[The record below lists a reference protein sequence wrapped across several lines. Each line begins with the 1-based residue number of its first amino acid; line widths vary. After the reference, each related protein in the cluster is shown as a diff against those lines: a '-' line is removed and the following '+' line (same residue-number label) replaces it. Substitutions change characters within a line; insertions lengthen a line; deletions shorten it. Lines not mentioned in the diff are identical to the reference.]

1 MAPNKKTKTKKKNPR
16 LEDDDVVSH
25 IDIQYNPD
33 IVDGLLQD
41 IETQLEGRCLQI
53 KKDVDFMA
61 TSIQQTFHLELIK
74 LPNQVKTMTLRRF
87 REEYGDSLEAVT
99 RGAIGQGLAGN
110 KKPLITNPSILQTP
124 TSKFVN
130 LSTPARHPREGEQI
144 CSKNGSPLGEFST
157 AVKAPKSTGSVI
169 PQTPGVF
176 VPLRTG
182 DVIDLETIEGL
193 PEELQEDALRKM
205 QDMVSSI
212 QAVMAR
218 IQK

>member
-16 LEDDDVVSH
+16 LDDDDNVTS

-33 IVDGLLQD
+33 LVPGILQD
-41 IETQLEGRCLQI
+41 IERTMESKCAQI

-61 TSIQQTFHLELIK
+61 TSIQQAINIELIK

-99 RGAIGQGLAGN
+99 RGAIGGQSLAN
-110 KKPLITNPSILQTP
+110 KKPLTTNPSVFQTP
-124 TSKFVN
+124 NSKFVN
-130 LSTPARHPREGEQI
+130 LSTPARNPREGEQI
-144 CSKNGSPLGEFST
+144 CSRNGSPLGQFTT
-157 AVKAPKSTGSVI
+157 AVKVPKSTSLV
-169 PQTPGVF
+169 PPTPGVF

-182 DVIDLETIEGL
+182 DVIDLESVEDL
-193 PEELQEDALRKM
+193 PEELKEDALKRM
-205 QDMVSSI
+205 QEMVSNM
-212 QAVMAR
+212 QLLMAK